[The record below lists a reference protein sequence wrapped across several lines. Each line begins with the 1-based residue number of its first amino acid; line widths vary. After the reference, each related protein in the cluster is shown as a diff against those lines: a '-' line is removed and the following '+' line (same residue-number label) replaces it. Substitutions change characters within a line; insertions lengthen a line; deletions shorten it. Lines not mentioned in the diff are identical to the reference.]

1 MTSWTRCWL
10 AALSVG
16 CSPLVVRCTESF
28 DFDFFSAIFISW
40 MIKDIRKCSLQK
52 VRDKG
57 GLWTGRFWPNPINSP
72 HILKTTSTGED
83 LHITRLTCDS
93 GVNFRNQYDCWP
105 QWPIQRIQLWSQF
118 LLIWIRTSWKFIH
131 YRMSVSNRW
140 VLSLKIQ
147 LLLSI
152 RISQTSTRLSSHFYT
167 AFRLFKHRK
176 MNNFKCV

>member
-1 MTSWTRCWL
+1 MNSMLICRAFCRLLIVGRLLHLKFCWSWL
-10 AALSVG
+10 FLH
-16 CSPLVVRCTESF
+16 
-28 DFDFFSAIFISW
+28 DFDFLGYQGHLKSSQ
-40 MIKDIRKCSLQK
+40 QK
-52 VRDKG
+52 VRIKG
-57 GLWTGRFWPNPINSP
+57 GLWTGRFWPTPINSP